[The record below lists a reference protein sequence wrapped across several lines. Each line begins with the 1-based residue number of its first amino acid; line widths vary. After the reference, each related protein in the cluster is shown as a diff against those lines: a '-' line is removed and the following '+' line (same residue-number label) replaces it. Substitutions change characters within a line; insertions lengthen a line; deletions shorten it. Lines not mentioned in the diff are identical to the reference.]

1 MLARSYRIQ
10 LLSQSQSKASSKK
23 RKRLDKYIV
32 RKLYLTYKD
41 LENLCHVQEKKLK
54 KEERVE
60 LFEKLAWVNICLP
73 LFAGLTPG

>member
-1 MLARSYRIQ
+1 M
-10 LLSQSQSKASSKK
+10 
-23 RKRLDKYIV
+23 DKYIV

-41 LENLCHVQEKKLK
+41 VENLCHVQEKKLK